1 MSESGS
7 FPRRIPGQRPMP
19 LDWSDCWIRKICR
32 RWEPRHNAR
41 MFIEVAFAAAS
52 ARQNVIRAHTLRRD
66 ISFQPPALEQ
76 QTASVYG
83 GPRAGLTRARRGGTT
98 LQPSQDEFGGRMSR
112 VRGASNHSSSHVRPL
127 ALTLESTSQ
136 ADG

>member
-1 MSESGS
+1 
-7 FPRRIPGQRPMP
+7 
-19 LDWSDCWIRKICR
+19 
-32 RWEPRHNAR
+32 

-52 ARQNVIRAHTLRRD
+52 ARQNVIRAHTQRRD

-112 VRGASNHSSSHVRPL
+112 IRGAKAENEADKTGAPVA
-127 ALTLESTSQ
+127 ALEPK
-136 ADG
+136 